1 MALRAPYLT
10 TRSGGYVHFKQEE
23 WSNMTSVTLLMNGEP
38 VSSAR
43 TLDVMSPA
51 TGNTLATCSR
61 ASLEDLNEAVT
72 AARAAF
78 AGWSSTPISG
88 QRVVRHWL
96 FLRR

>member
-1 MALRAPYLT
+1 MATRAPYLT
-10 TRSGGYVHFKQEE
+10 TRFGGYFHFKQEE
-23 WSNMTSVTLLMNGEP
+23 WRNMTSLKLLIHGEP
-38 VSSAR
+38 VGSAR
-43 TLDVMSPA
+43 TLHVMSPA

-61 ASLEDLNEAVT
+61 ASLEDLNEAVA

-88 QRVVRHWL
+88 QRVAPPWL